1 MILKTGKIVNLIRY
15 GAGIPKSIYFNF
27 RVLPFL
33 QAIRLPIIVSRKTKL
48 QSLSGK
54 VKISTPKTGMIRIG
68 FGNIEMIDYRYQRTV
83 VFLEGTLTFKGKCK
97 IGLGSKLIVTGEL
110 ELGENFLI
118 SGDGTIICNK
128 KITIGD
134 HSQMAW
140 ESIIMDTDHHQIYDE
155 NNRCINE
162 DKEVSIGNN
171 VWIGARSFILKG
183 SSVKDGCII
192 GANTTVTKPSD
203 ALNAIIAGNPARVV
217 KENITWK

>member
-1 MILKTGKIVNLIRY
+1 MALKTGKIVNLIRY
-15 GAGIPKSIYFNF
+15 GAGIPKSIYVNL

-54 VKISTPKTGMIRIG
+54 VDLTTVKTGMIRIG

-83 VFLEGTLTFKGKCK
+83 LFLEGSITFRGKCK
-97 IGLGSKLIVTGEL
+97 IGMGSKLIVSGAL

-128 KITIGD
+128 RITIGD
-134 HSQMAW
+134 NSQMGW
-140 ESIIMDTDHHQIYDE
+140 ESVIMDTDHHQIFDE
-155 NNRCINE
+155 NNVCINE
-162 DKEVSIGNN
+162 DKAVSIGNN

-183 SSVKDGCII
+183 SSIKDGCII
-192 GANTTVTKPSD
+192 GANTTITKSYD
-203 ALNAIIAGNPARVV
+203 VMKAIIAGNPARVI